1 MSFPLFQTDS
11 QYPTWICSQ
20 CRQRMTR
27 EHSESPPRVTAMTG
41 GECEL
46 WDRHA
51 ERDRYSESE
60 LDARSSAP
68 LCLLSITPK
77 ALILSDTEIRFCKH
91 TK

>member
-1 MSFPLFQTDS
+1 
-11 QYPTWICSQ
+11 
-20 CRQRMTR
+20 
-27 EHSESPPRVTAMTG
+27 MTG